1 MTGPDAEERPITGA
15 TSKAEGHAAAGPVVK
30 AETTGTAVTTA
41 PKKVITGWAMY
52 DWANSV
58 YNLVITTTFFPI
70 YFIEST
76 RHHFKSDV
84 IPFLGMHLS
93 NSALYSYA
101 LAAAYL
107 LIALL
112 YPILTSIADTRGNKK
127 SFMRTFCY
135 MGALGC
141 SLLYFFDGSNL
152 GLGIVCFM
160 LASMGFVGSLV
171 FYNAYLPEIA
181 SPLDQDRV
189 SAKGFAFGYIGSVIL
204 QLIGFAV
211 VLMTQEKDP
220 FIGPRITFLLV
231 GIWWAGFAQIT
242 FSVLPKST
250 AVVAAARTNVFRT
263 GFREVAK
270 VFAEVKKMAVLKR
283 YLRAFFFYSMG
294 VQTVMSAAT
303 LFGDKVLRL
312 DATKLIVTIVLIQ
325 LIAIAG
331 ATWMSRLSARFGNI
345 RVLMGVVVFW
355 IIICVSAYIT
365 AGRAESLKGFHDRI
379 AELKQEKEELVAG
392 HSRMAQDEFDRKDA
406 ILEAQLSHAEMELEP
421 HQQPI
426 EYSFYLL
433 ALGVGLVMGGIQ
445 SLSRSTY
452 SKLMPETKDTAS
464 YFSYYDLSE
473 KIAIVIGMFSFGLI
487 EEVTGSMKNSII
499 FLIVFFVIG
508 FAWLYSAL
516 ISQRRELAMAAI

>member
-1 MTGPDAEERPITGA
+1 MTGRGPE
-15 TSKAEGHAAAGPVVK
+15 AEGRPL
-30 AETTGTAVTTA
+30 TGIFVQTA
-41 PKKVITGWAMY
+41 PKKVIRGWAMY

-76 RHHFKSDV
+76 RHQFKSDV
-84 IPFLGMHLS
+84 IPFLGMHIS

-127 SFMRTFCY
+127 SFMRFFCY

-141 SLLYFFDGSNL
+141 SLLYFFDGANL

-181 SPLDQDRV
+181 APLDQDRV
-189 SAKGFAFGYIGSVIL
+189 SAKGFTFGYIGSVIL
-204 QLIGFAV
+204 QVIGFAV
-211 VLMTQEKDP
+211 VLLTQDKDA

-242 FSVLPKST
+242 FSVLPKSPVT
-250 AVVAAARTNVFRT
+250 ATVTRTNVLRT

-303 LFGDKVLRL
+303 LFGDKLLRL
-312 DATKLIVTIVLIQ
+312 DATKLIITIVLIQ
-325 LIAIAG
+325 LVAIAG
-331 ATWMSRLSARFGNI
+331 ATWMSRLSSRYGNI

-355 IIICVSAYIT
+355 VMICVSAYIT
-365 AGRAESLKGFHDRI
+365 AGWAEGLKGFHDRI
-379 AELKQEKEELVAG
+379 DDLKQEKEELVSKRSQLPG
-392 HSRMAQDEFDRKDA
+392 DEFDRKDA
-406 ILEAQLSHAEMELEP
+406 SLEAELSHAELELEP

-426 EYSFYLL
+426 EYSFYVL

-452 SKLMPETKDTAS
+452 SKLMPDTKDTAS
-464 YFSYYDLSE
+464 YFSYYDLTE
-473 KIAIVIGMFSFGLI
+473 KIAIVVGMFSFGLI

-508 FAWLYSAL
+508 FMWLYGAL
-516 ISQRRELAMAAI
+516 LKQRVSTAAAV